1 MRPLSLPTLIALIA
15 SVAAA
20 AVLFVAGGY
29 VLVATARPLLFA
41 LALLAIGAITGA
53 LSIAAFRG
61 HRPSWSYLI
70 ATWAVVGFCAFFT
83 APKVMHLPKVQQ
95 VTVALEEELG
105 RRKAEAFVDSENFK
119 ARSIALGACTGMALP
134 FVAMCV
140 AFAIGRRDY
149 G

>member
-29 VLVATARPLLFA
+29 VLVATARPLLFG
-41 LALLAIGAITGA
+41 LALLGIGAITGA

-83 APKVMHLPKVQQ
+83 APKVIHLPKVQQ

-119 ARSIALGACTGMALP
+119 ARSIALGACAGLAAP

-140 AFAIGRRDY
+140 AFAMGRRDY